1 MPTKSINW
9 HAIKAASDHGFLAHG
24 DNRKFRSMRIKFEV
38 PLAHNDP
45 QCDEKIQLHAELV
58 YGYGQSQTKY
68 DLSDGGLAKSLG
80 PLTSPLCPGSSS
92 TLAVYLCGGPGSDN
106 PAFAYE
112 DLTKSLLDMIKT
124 PVLYLD
130 YRGTVSRKANA
141 QLSKYRITNSSF
153 EGLSSQQVA
162 QRLMLYRQDSIVAD
176 FEAVR
181 LCLNNICQRDIKFAL
196 LGQSY
201 GGWIAM
207 TYLSFLPESLARVW
221 ITGGMPPIGKT
232 PEVVYTALFERVTH
246 MNELYYNKYP
256 KDKDDVLKIVKLLA
270 NEHGGNGIR
279 LPNGQRLTARGFL
292 TMGRHLGGGE
302 AGFKKFH
309 AHVDGLATKGKSYEG
324 LNREDITGFKLTERP
339 LYAVLHESIYCCCPG
354 VASKWAAQR
363 VGRGPEMVEK
373 FPWLKEK
380 FNFTSGSLGKLY
392 FSGEMIYDFML
403 QDAGLTKLAEASSIL
418 AEIEDWPELY
428 DINVLKGNRVPL
440 TALIYPNDMY
450 VDSKLSWETVKTI
463 VPSCI
468 AIQAPEK
475 WHHGR
480 VKTNSLEVLTELL
493 MGN

>member
-1 MPTKSINW
+1 MNRTFSI
-9 HAIKAASDHGFLAHG
+9 S
-24 DNRKFRSMRIKFEV
+24 
-38 PLAHNDP
+38 
-45 QCDEKIQLHAELV
+45 
-58 YGYGQSQTKY
+58 
-68 DLSDGGLAKSLG
+68 
-80 PLTSPLCPGSSS
+80 SPLWS
-92 TLAVYLCGGPGSDN
+92 
-106 PAFAYE
+106 
-112 DLTKSLLDMIKT
+112 
-124 PVLYLD
+124 
-130 YRGTVSRKANA
+130 
-141 QLSKYRITNSSF
+141 
-153 EGLSSQQVA
+153 
-162 QRLMLYRQDSIVAD
+162 
-176 FEAVR
+176 
-181 LCLNNICQRDIKFAL
+181 
-196 LGQSY
+196 
-201 GGWIAM
+201 W
-207 TYLSFLPESLARVW
+207 
-221 ITGGMPPIGKT
+221 
-232 PEVVYTALFERVTH
+232 
-246 MNELYYNKYP
+246 
-256 KDKDDVLKIVKLLA
+256 
-270 NEHGGNGIR
+270 
-279 LPNGQRLTARGFL
+279 
-292 TMGRHLGGGE
+292 GGGSGVDCPALIQGYPTTSVAHIIIIE
-302 AGFKKFH
+302 TH